1 MDKFEYYNQLLPFY
15 SDLLTERQKE
25 IMEMYFFEDLSL
37 TEIAENLQISRNA
50 VYDTIK
56 KGENLLNEYENALKL
71 NKNYKKR
78 VELYQQLL
86 DLKIEHVNQIV
97 DELLK
102 TEE

>member
-15 SDLLTERQKE
+15 SDLLTQRQKE

-56 KGENLLNEYENALKL
+56 KGENLLKEYEKSEEKFDVIILDPTAYTKTA
-71 NKNYKKR
+71 KNFEIAYGG
-78 VELYQQLL
+78 
-86 DLKIEHVNQIV
+86 
-97 DELLK
+97 
-102 TEE
+102 